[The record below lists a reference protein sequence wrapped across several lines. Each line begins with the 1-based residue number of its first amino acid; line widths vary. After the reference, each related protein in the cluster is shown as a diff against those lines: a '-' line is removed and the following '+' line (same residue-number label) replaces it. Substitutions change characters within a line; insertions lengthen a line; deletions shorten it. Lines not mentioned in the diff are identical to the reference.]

1 MEQTINEFLSYLR
14 DHVWRIALAAIFLLG
29 VSFLC
34 SRLCTHKRKIWEP
47 FIASCIAVLGVVAT
61 VLAFVPKVDVEQSS
75 EILSNSDESE
85 SQSGDS
91 DSISSA
97 AQTDFENTDL
107 SESEESG
114 ILQLIIDNYEIF
126 EDGYYYEYPDPKDSN
141 TICFIDFDEGIHG
154 QFHYTRALTNSEKAN
169 WAHGGNLFD
178 ANGNEIAEE
187 GNYPS
192 FWATEDGCF
201 AMEFPQNLPSG
212 NYVYR
217 MHQIIDG
224 KELMAEIEFSI

>member
-14 DHVWRIALAAIFLLG
+14 DHVWLIALAAIFLLG

-91 DSISSA
+91 D
-97 AQTDFENTDL
+97 
-107 SESEESG
+107 
-114 ILQLIIDNYEIF
+114 
-126 EDGYYYEYPDPKDSN
+126 
-141 TICFIDFDEGIHG
+141 
-154 QFHYTRALTNSEKAN
+154 
-169 WAHGGNLFD
+169 
-178 ANGNEIAEE
+178 
-187 GNYPS
+187 
-192 FWATEDGCF
+192 
-201 AMEFPQNLPSG
+201 
-212 NYVYR
+212 
-217 MHQIIDG
+217 
-224 KELMAEIEFSI
+224 

>member
-14 DHVWRIALAAIFLLG
+14 DHVWLIALAAIFLLG

-192 FWATEDGCF
+192 FW
-201 AMEFPQNLPSG
+201 
-212 NYVYR
+212 
-217 MHQIIDG
+217 
-224 KELMAEIEFSI
+224 ELCVSDAPNH